1 MYCSVD
7 VSLKY
12 VGDFSVAV
20 CIETTCMSYVQMVFL
35 NETRGAALHKL

>member
-20 CIETTCMSYVQMVFL
+20 CIETCMSYVQMVFL
-35 NETRGAALHKL
+35 NETQGAALHKL